1 MRKLFPVFQ
10 FINYWLHKVNEHSL
24 HSPFL
29 YNFYTEVIKADQLA
43 GFEPL
48 EDLRKS
54 LLASNE
60 TLSVTELGAGSR
72 VDNGQTRKVADI
84 ARHASTP
91 PSFSRLLNRIISKNN
106 FTHILE
112 LGTSLGQNTL
122 YIQQACP
129 EGAIYTL
136 EGSPEIAQVAREHFD
151 KFNAANIHLIEGNID
166 DTLAPTLEKLDM
178 VDLAYLDAN
187 HRYEP
192 TIRYFEQILPKL
204 HEQSILVIDD
214 IHWSKEMNQAWQVLI
229 QHPRVSLSLDL
240 FEGGLLFFNPEL
252 KKEHYILDFKR

>member
-10 FINYWLHKVNEHSL
+10 FISYWLHKVNEHSL

-29 YNFYTEVIKADQLA
+29 YSFYTEVVKADTLT
-43 GFEPL
+43 GFEQL

-54 LLASNE
+54 LFASKE
-60 TLSVTELGAGSR
+60 TLLVVELGAGSR

-91 PSFSRLLNRIISKNN
+91 PTFSRLLHRIIGKSN

-122 YIQQACP
+122 YMQQACP
-129 EGAIYTL
+129 QATLYTL
-136 EGSPEIAQVAREHFD
+136 EGSPEIAKVARKHFD
-151 KFNAANIHLIEGNID
+151 KFNATNIHLIEGNID
-166 DTLAPTLEKLDM
+166 DTLAPTLDKLDK

-192 TIRYFEQILPKL
+192 TIRYFEQILTKL
-204 HEQSILVIDD
+204 HSQSIVVIDD
-214 IHWSKEMNQAWQVLI
+214 IHWSREMNQAWQVLI
-229 QHPRVSLSLDL
+229 KHPKVSLSLDL
-240 FEGGLLFFNPEL
+240 FEGGLLFLNPEL
-252 KKEHYILDFKR
+252 KKGHYILDFKR

>member
-1 MRKLFPVFQ
+1 MRKLFPAFQ
-10 FINYWLHKVNEHSL
+10 FINYWLHRVNEHSL

-29 YNFYTEVIKADQLA
+29 YSFYTEVIKADHLA
-43 GFEPL
+43 GFEQL
-48 EDLRKS
+48 EDLRKT
-54 LLASNE
+54 LVASKE
-60 TLSVTELGAGSR
+60 TLSVMELGAGSR

-91 PSFSRLLNRIISKNN
+91 PSFSRLLNRIISKGN
-106 FTHILE
+106 FSHILE

-122 YIQQACP
+122 YMQQACA
-129 EGAIYTL
+129 EGTIYTL
-136 EGSPEIAQVAREHFD
+136 EGSPEIANVACKHFD
-151 KFNAANIHLIEGNID
+151 RFKAGNIHLIEGNID
-166 DTLAPTLEKLDM
+166 DTLAPTLEKLNK

-192 TIRYFEQILPKL
+192 TMRYFEQILSKL
-204 HEQSILVIDD
+204 HSQSIVVVDD
-214 IHWSKEMNQAWQVLI
+214 IHWSREMNQAWQVLI
-229 QHPRVSLSLDL
+229 EHPGVSLSLDL

>member
-10 FINYWLHKVNEHSL
+10 FIRYWLYKVNEHSL

-29 YNFYTEVIKADQLA
+29 YRFYTEVIKADGKT

-48 EDLRKS
+48 ERLRKN
-54 LLASNE
+54 LLNSQE
-60 TLSVTELGAGSR
+60 SLSVLELGAGSR
-72 VDNGQTRKVADI
+72 VDNGSTRKVADI

-91 PSFSRLLNRIISKNN
+91 SSFSRLLYRIIKQQN
-106 FTHILE
+106 FSIILE

-122 YIQQACP
+122 YLQQACP
-129 EGAIYTL
+129 NGEIYTL
-136 EGSPEIAQVAREHFD
+136 EGSPEIATLAQQHFD
-151 KFNAANIHLIEGNID
+151 MLGASNIHLVQGNID
-166 DTLAPTLEKLDM
+166 DTLRPTLEKLNE

-192 TIRYFEQILPKL
+192 TLRYFEQILPKL
-204 HEQSILVIDD
+204 HEQSVLVLDD
-214 IHWSKEMNQAWQVLI
+214 IHWSQEMNAAWIELKD
-229 QHPRVSLSLDL
+229 HPRVTLSLDL

-252 KKEHYILDFKR
+252 KKEHYVLDFKR